1 MIINVFLMKVQ
12 QICPHMSYCGPG
24 LNWQHYRAQ
33 DIKDIYGT
41 CLKINVVYTQ
51 LCLTLKDI

>member
-1 MIINVFLMKVQ
+1 MKVQ
-12 QICPHMSYCGPG
+12 QMCPHMSYCGPG